1 MGPGSISDPE
11 TWVDQ
16 HGDYLFR
23 CALLRVRNHTVA
35 EELVQETFLAG
46 LQAKDRFAGLSS
58 ERSWLVGILK
68 HKVVDYFRK
77 SSREQVEP
85 ESDFKDGEGHQFF
98 DELGQWKHEAGGPK
112 AWNDPSTAVEQKQ
125 FWTVMK
131 SCLEE
136 LPGRTAK
143 VFSLREIDDLPSD
156 EICDTLNITKAN
168 LWVMLHRARNQLRQC
183 LEVKYMGLKE

>member
-1 MGPGSISDPE
+1 MGPGPGSDPE

-16 HGDYLFR
+16 HGNYLFR
-23 CALLRVRNHTVA
+23 CAILRVRNHTVA

-77 SSREQVEP
+77 NSREQIEP
-85 ESDFKDGEGHQFF
+85 ESDRLDGDGQQSF
-98 DELGQWKHEAGGPK
+98 DELGQWNPDATGPK
-112 AWNDPSTAVEQKQ
+112 AWNDPTRAVDQKQ
-125 FWTVMK
+125 FWVVMK
-131 SCLEE
+131 QCLEK

-143 VFSLREIDDLPSD
+143 VFSLREIDEVPSE
-156 EICDTLNITKAN
+156 EICAMLNITKSN
-168 LWVMLHRARNQLRQC
+168 LWVMLYRARSQLRQC
-183 LEVKYMGLKE
+183 LEVRYMGLKE